1 LLGITRQSFYAY
13 FRQQAHEAFAEDMV
27 LTEVLRIRE
36 LLPRLGTRKLL
47 HKMQDFLNQHGF
59 RLGRDGLFALL
70 GEHGLLIRRRVSRK
84 PKTTFSAHWYGKYPN
99 LIVNL
104 LIIKPHQVWVS
115 DITYLVVGEGFAYLF
130 LLTDAYSRKVI
141 GYALEASLQAQGAVK
156 ALRMALG
163 QRPASCSTIHHS
175 DRGIQYC
182 CWEYMVV
189 LTKANVRP
197 SMTQH
202 SDPRENAIAERVN
215 GILKSELLQKRY
227 ASLDEAQQSL
237 PRLIS
242 LYNVE
247 RPHLSLDMLTPSQA
261 HEQSGVLKRRWKAYP
276 FKVSNP
282 EKVQSDEIT
291 KKMTGEAR
299 SSPKEAGEKVA
310 L

>member
-1 LLGITRQSFYAY
+1 
-13 FRQQAHEAFAEDMV
+13 
-27 LTEVLRIRE
+27 
-36 LLPRLGTRKLL
+36 
-47 HKMQDFLNQHGF
+47 MQDFLQQHGF

-70 GEHGLLIRRRVSRK
+70 SSHGLLIRRRVSRK

-104 LIIKPHQVWVS
+104 VIHKPHQVWVG
-115 DITYLVVGEGFAYLF
+115 DITYILVGDGFSYLF

-141 GYALEASLQAQGAVK
+141 GYALEATLQAQGAVK
-156 ALRMALG
+156 ALRMALS
-163 QRPASCSTIHHS
+163 QRPSGCSTIHHS

-182 CWEYMVV
+182 CWDYMVV
-189 LTKANVRP
+189 LNKSNVRP

-215 GILKSELLQKRY
+215 GILKSELLQRRY
-227 ASLDEAQQSL
+227 VSLDEAQQSL

-261 HEQSGVLKRRWKAYP
+261 HEQTGPIKRCWKAYP
-276 FKVSNP
+276 FKASDP
-282 EKVQSDEIT
+282 EKIQT
-291 KKMTGEAR
+291 KTEKKTVVKDAGKPSQAR
-299 SSPKEAGEKVA
+299 V
-310 L
+310 